1 MNIINIEHISKVF
14 GEKQVFDDISCGI
27 HQGDKIGIIGINGT
41 GKTTLLK
48 IIAGLEEPDQGQ
60 VIFQKGLRVTYLPQS
75 PKFPEHATVLSY
87 VADGADGADWGRE
100 SEAKNALNRLGITDH
115 HEEIDHLSGGQK
127 KRVALARTLVNPA
140 DVLILDEPTN
150 HLDMKTKDILKQ
162 ALMDFDGTLI
172 VVSHDRDFLDGLVTK
187 VYEFGNKKV
196 TEHLEGIYEFLQRKK
211 MENLNEL
218 ERKN

>member
-75 PKFPEHATVLSY
+75 PKFPELLLSTFLPSIFLF
-87 VADGADGADWGRE
+87 G
-100 SEAKNALNRLGITDH
+100 SFTLLIFFSS
-115 HEEIDHLSGGQK
+115 L
-127 KRVALARTLVNPA
+127 TLVF
-140 DVLILDEPTN
+140 
-150 HLDMKTKDILKQ
+150 Q
-162 ALMDFDGTLI
+162 
-172 VVSHDRDFLDGLVTK
+172 
-187 VYEFGNKKV
+187 
-196 TEHLEGIYEFLQRKK
+196 
-211 MENLNEL
+211 
-218 ERKN
+218 